1 MNFSLEI
8 GPHSDIDTLPPVKDV
23 YVTKLK
29 KENHRSLWNSSLY
42 YPGRYEGDV
51 ILVVNVA
58 SKCGYTY
65 QYEGLQSLY
74 ENYKD
79 EGLVVVGIP
88 SRDFRQEYS
97 EESAVAEF
105 CSTEYGVDFPMFAT
119 AKVKGERAHPFY
131 KKLAKESGMVPNWNF
146 NKYLIDRN
154 GKVHKTYRSKVKPDS
169 ELLITAIEKLL

>member
-1 MNFSLEI
+1 MKNLALLLIGIFSTSGFACSNLLDSE
-8 GPHSDIDTLPPVKDV
+8 
-23 YVTKLK
+23 LK
-29 KENHRSLWNSSLY
+29 VLDSSEKINMCE
-42 YPGRYEGDV
+42 YEGDV

-119 AKVKGERAHPFY
+119 AKVKGDRAHPFY

-146 NKYLIDRN
+146 NKYLIDRD

>member
-1 MNFSLEI
+1 MKNLALLLVGILSTSGFACSNLLDSE
-8 GPHSDIDTLPPVKDV
+8 
-23 YVTKLK
+23 LK
-29 KENHRSLWNSSLY
+29 VLDSSEKINMCE
-42 YPGRYEGDV
+42 YEGDV

-119 AKVKGERAHPFY
+119 AKVKGDRAHPFY

-146 NKYLIDRN
+146 NKYLIDRD